1 MFTEYKEKDLQLM
14 IKKAYLSKFGKDVI
28 DMQRSLND
36 CHQKIKELQDINS
49 KLVNQLN
56 SVQSSN
62 EYKFAKA
69 IKIIFKNEINEN
81 LGNVHNII
89 KEDIKENL
97 SVNVDSKYEPYSG
110 QQDHYHETTV
120 TYGGEIIGSNI
131 S

>member
-69 IKIIFKNEINEN
+69 IKNIFKNEINEN
-81 LGNVHNII
+81 LGNVHDII
-89 KEDIKENL
+89 KEDIFFE
-97 SVNVDSKYEPYSG
+97 V
-110 QQDHYHETTV
+110 
-120 TYGGEIIGSNI
+120 
-131 S
+131 